1 MASSADIRVS
11 FFEIRGSGGIFEIL
25 AQSMNVGC
33 MRKGDRARARKR
45 VDSCVQSHDLQ
56 MTTGLRTENPGLGCG
71 YILIADPVLVVAT
84 IVSSGPTST
93 YLLANRCISHLQC
106 F

>member
-1 MASSADIRVS
+1 
-11 FFEIRGSGGIFEIL
+11 
-25 AQSMNVGC
+25 MNVGC

-56 MTTGLRTENPGLGCG
+56 MTTGLRTGNPGLGCG

-84 IVSSGPTST
+84 IVSKSQAVPRRHIFWRIVVSLTCSVFS
-93 YLLANRCISHLQC
+93 LVS
-106 F
+106 